1 MRSTNRSLMCSQQPS
16 FQQRSRSV
24 RQGQQV
30 LPDIRGFPDHGV
42 VISQRGQLPIS
53 TPTIRA
59 HHTAW
64 LHRVLYSL
72 GETICRSVGN
82 TIQANSP
89 DMPCIFLC
97 RHHHQSLSRSPATT
111 LARLFAANVSFVYLN
126 STGQAVTARPHHGY
140 PQLLQPCPGGFI
152 PWQSQNPLEPQ
163 SADTVLLAGHMP
175 DGPKPQPQGFS
186 GVLKDRARGDRGLI
200 IAMTTAIKTP
210 LGRPCLPMATSR
222 TTKPFRPPQLKQI
235 PAAGLIG
242 SKPLFKFQ
250 DGFGVIFNFHQPLY
264 YI

>member
-30 LPDIRGFPDHGV
+30 FPDIGGFPDHGV
-42 VISQRGQLPIS
+42 GVSQRGQLPIS

-72 GETICRSVGN
+72 GETNCRSVSN
-82 TIQANSP
+82 TTQANSP
-89 DMPCIFLC
+89 DMPFFFLC
-97 RHHHQSLSRSPATT
+97 RHHHQSLSRSAATT
-111 LARLFAANVSFVYLN
+111 LARFFTANVGFIYLN
-126 STGQAVTARPHHGY
+126 NTGQAVTARPHHGY
-140 PQLLQPCPGGFI
+140 PQLLQPCPSGFI

-163 SADTVLLAGHMP
+163 GADTDFLTGYVP
-175 DGPKPQPQGFS
+175 NSPKPQPQGFS
-186 GVLKDRARGDRGLI
+186 RILKDGASRDRDLV
-200 IAMTTAIKTP
+200 IAMTASIKPP

-222 TTKPFRPPQLKQI
+222 ATKPFRPPQLKQI
-235 PAAGLIG
+235 PAAGLFG
-242 SKPLFKFQ
+242 SKTLFKFQ
-250 DGFGVIFNFHQPLY
+250 DCSGVIFNVH
-264 YI
+264 